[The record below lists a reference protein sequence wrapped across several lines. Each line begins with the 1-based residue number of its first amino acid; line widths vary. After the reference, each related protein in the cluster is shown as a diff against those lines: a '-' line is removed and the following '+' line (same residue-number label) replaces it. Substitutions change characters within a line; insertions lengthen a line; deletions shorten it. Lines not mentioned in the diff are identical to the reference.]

1 MAPEG
6 WAVLFAVAAVIAVVT
21 ALLAWQRRGS
31 TPAAIALAVTMTG
44 VTLWSAS
51 SALIHAAASVVVRD
65 SYPALLMAAVGLTV
79 AGTYG
84 LARSVVDPSWRP
96 TRRTCLLLAVEPVVM
111 VVLAALPATR
121 DLVLAGHGPGGAGAD
136 QQATLGP
143 AFALHTLYS
152 YAVIGVS
159 YVRLGRH
166 WRTATGLFRRQIGVL
181 LLAAM
186 IGTVGNVLT
195 IVLQLDGRG
204 ADLTPLFFLV
214 TGLVDCW
221 AVLRLGFLR
230 LVPVAREQVVDTV
243 PDAVLVVDPADV
255 LIDLNPAGRALLQLL
270 RPDLGAADLVGRP
283 LTEIAGDRARAGL
296 ARAEQLDGH
305 RLAEVADGLW
315 MDIRDTP
322 VEDSRGRSL
331 GRILVVRDVS
341 EQQAR
346 QAAVEELNR
355 QLAEQVRVIDQLRAE
370 LAEEAV
376 RDPLTGLHNRRHL
389 DQVLAGGLDTAG
401 SDEGLAVVTLDIDHF
416 KAVND
421 RFGHAAGDTVLTAV
435 ARLLQA
441 SVRDGD
447 TAVRL
452 GGEEFLVLLPGADR
466 GQALRRAE
474 EMRRG
479 VAAVVHAFGG
489 ERIHVTVSAGVAVR
503 PDDGVSAGT
512 LLEAADRA
520 LYVAKAAGRDRVVAA
535 GDVLPGQADAPAPEP
550 VPAV

>member
-166 WRTATGLFRRQIGVL
+166 WRTVTGLFRRQIGVL

>member
-1 MAPEG
+1 MTPEG
-6 WAVLFAVAAVIAVVT
+6 WAVLFAGAAVIAVVT
-21 ALLAWQRRGS
+21 ALLAWQRRAR
-31 TPAAIALAVTMTG
+31 TPAATALAVTMTG
-44 VTLWSAS
+44 VALWSAS
-51 SALIHAAASVVVRD
+51 SALIYTSGSAVVRD
-65 SYPALLMAAVGLTV
+65 VYPALLMAAVGLAV

-96 TRRTCLLLAVEPVVM
+96 TRRTLVLLAVEPVVM
-111 VVLAALPATR
+111 VVLAALPETR
-121 DLVLAGHGPGGAGAD
+121 DLVLSGHGTGGSGIER
-136 QQATLGP
+136 QATLGP
-143 AFALHTLYS
+143 AFAAHTLYS

-159 YVRLGRH
+159 YVRLARR
-166 WRTATGLFRRQIGVL
+166 WRTAAGVFRRQVGVL

-186 IGTVGNVLT
+186 LATAGNVLT

-204 ADLTPLFFLV
+204 ADITPIFFLV

-243 PDAVLVVDPADV
+243 PDAVLVVDPCDV
-255 LIDLNPAGRALLQLL
+255 LIDLNPAGRRLLELL
-270 RPDLGAADLVGRP
+270 RPDVGAADLVGRS
-283 LTEIAGDRARAGL
+283 LTEIAGDRALAGL
-296 ARAEQLDGH
+296 ARAGRLDGH
-305 RLAEVADGLW
+305 RVAEVADGVW

-355 QLAEQVRVIDQLRAE
+355 QLAEQVRVIDALRAE

-389 DQVLAGGLDTAG
+389 DQVLAGGPDAAG
-401 SDEGLAVVTLDIDHF
+401 PDEGLAVITLDIDHF

-466 GQALRRAE
+466 RQAVLRAE
-474 EMRRG
+474 EVRRG
-479 VAAVVHAFGG
+479 VAAVVHALGG
-489 ERIHVTVSAGVAVR
+489 ERIQVTVSAGVAVR
-503 PDDGVSAGT
+503 PGDGVSAGT

-520 LYVAKAAGRDRVVAA
+520 LYIAKATGRDRVVAA
-535 GDVLPGQADAPAPEP
+535 DDAKPGRADAPAPVP

>member
-1 MAPEG
+1 M
-6 WAVLFAVAAVIAVVT
+6 
-21 ALLAWQRRGS
+21 
-31 TPAAIALAVTMTG
+31 
-44 VTLWSAS
+44 
-51 SALIHAAASVVVRD
+51 
-65 SYPALLMAAVGLTV
+65 
-79 AGTYG
+79 
-84 LARSVVDPSWRP
+84 
-96 TRRTCLLLAVEPVVM
+96 
-111 VVLAALPATR
+111 
-121 DLVLAGHGPGGAGAD
+121 
-136 QQATLGP
+136 
-143 AFALHTLYS
+143 
-152 YAVIGVS
+152 
-159 YVRLGRH
+159 
-166 WRTATGLFRRQIGVL
+166 
-181 LLAAM
+181 
-186 IGTVGNVLT
+186 
-195 IVLQLDGRG
+195 
-204 ADLTPLFFLV
+204 
-214 TGLVDCW
+214 
-221 AVLRLGFLR
+221 
-230 LVPVAREQVVDTV
+230 
-243 PDAVLVVDPADV
+243 
-255 LIDLNPAGRALLQLL
+255 
-270 RPDLGAADLVGRP
+270 GRP
-283 LTEIAGDRARAGL
+283 LTEIAGDRALAGL
-296 ARAEQLDGH
+296 ARAERLDGH

-322 VEDSRGRSL
+322 VEDSGGRSL

-389 DQVLAGGLDTAG
+389 DQVLAGGLGTSG
-401 SDEGLAVVTLDIDHF
+401 VGEGLAVITLDIDHF

-466 GQALRRAE
+466 EQAVLRAE

-489 ERIHVTVSAGVAVR
+489 ERIRVTVSAGVAVR
-503 PDDGVSAGT
+503 SGDGASAGT

-520 LYVAKAAGRDRVVAA
+520 LYVAKATGRDRVVAA
-535 GDVLPGQADAPAPEP
+535 DDALPGLADAAAPEP
-550 VPAV
+550 VPAVGPPGG

>member
-1 MAPEG
+1 MS
-6 WAVLFAVAAVIAVVT
+6 AVA
-21 ALLAWQRRGS
+21 
-31 TPAAIALAVTMTG
+31 
-44 VTLWSAS
+44 LWSAS
-51 SALIHAAASVVVRD
+51 SVLIYTSASVVVQD
-65 SYPALLMAAVGLTV
+65 SYPALLMAAVGLSV
-79 AGTYG
+79 AGTYA

-96 TRRTCLLLAVEPVVM
+96 TRRTLVLLAVEPVVM

-121 DLVLAGHGPGGAGAD
+121 DLVLAGHGPAD
-136 QQATLGP
+136 TGTQQEAALGP
-143 AFALHTLYS
+143 AFAVHTLYS

-159 YVRLGRH
+159 YLRLARR
-166 WRTATGLFRRQIGVL
+166 WRTATGVFRRQVGVL
-181 LLAAM
+181 LFSAM

-204 ADLTPLFFLV
+204 ADITPLFFLF

-221 AVLRLGFLR
+221 AVLRLGLLR

-283 LTEIAGDRARAGL
+283 LMEIAGDRARAGL
-296 ARAEQLDGH
+296 ARAERLDGH
-305 RLAEVADGLW
+305 RLAEVADGVW

-389 DQVLAGGLDTAG
+389 DQVLAGGLDTTG
-401 SDEGLAVVTLDIDHF
+401 IDESLAVITLDIDHF

-466 GQALRRAE
+466 EQAVLRAE

-489 ERIHVTVSAGVAVR
+489 QHIQVTVSAGVAVR
-503 PDDGVSAGT
+503 PGDGVSAGT

-520 LYVAKAAGRDRVVAA
+520 LYVAKATGRDRVVAA
-535 GDVLPGQADAPAPEP
+535 DDALPGQAGAPVPEP